1 MFDSYSAKPERP
13 WKLWGLA
20 AGAVLVIVYLLLRYS
35 VWQKT
40 LTDRAELE
48 SVREQIQA
56 MESVKQATTSTLA
69 ASLKARLDELIAK
82 EPGSEFVEKL
92 QANSL
97 TDREGIAE
105 GHQTVS
111 SVRKQ
116 YNRGKLDVL
125 ASLDKDCPRIGR
137 SLTASSAERFEVSCA
152 KTRTD
157 TIEYFAATSN
167 WLDLQERQL
176 TFLESRWNNQQY
188 SVQDGSF
195 VFKDPTDAAT
205 FNAMAKK
212 QISLAVKQDRG
223 RSALYQDLWGLAV
236 AEVAP

>member
-1 MFDSYSAKPERP
+1 MFESYSAKSERP

-20 AGAVLVIVYLLLRYS
+20 AGAALVIVYLLLRYS
-35 VWQKT
+35 VWQNA
-40 LTDRAELE
+40 LTERAELE
-48 SVREQIQA
+48 SVQEQVQA

-82 EPGSEFVEKL
+82 EPSSEFVEKL

-105 GHQTVS
+105 GHEAVS
-111 SVRKQ
+111 RVRAQ
-116 YNRGKLDVL
+116 YTRGKQDVL
-125 ASLDKDCPRIGR
+125 ASLDNDCPRIAR
-137 SLTASSAERFEVSCA
+137 SLTASSADRFAVSCA

-157 TIEYFAATSN
+157 ASEYFAATSN
-167 WLDLQERQL
+167 WLDLQDRQL
-176 TFLESRWNNQQY
+176 GFLESRWNNQQY
-188 SVQDGSF
+188 SVQDGTF
-195 VFKDPTDAAT
+195 VFKNPTDAAT

-223 RSALYQDLWGLAV
+223 RSALYQDLGGLAV
-236 AEVAP
+236 SEVAP